1 MYNFIYSY
9 LFYLLVNWICKTT
22 YLIWKKKKCLFP
34 TNQFYIVHKYN
45 FKDTIFA
52 TCIKLVYK
60 IRNTCHSGL
69 HKTIKIEAK
78 EESLLVIKISAFFS
92 LLIPFPSL
100 PFFLRNK
107 NDEVSRYNKFQVEK
121 YHIKDRGNH

>member
-1 MYNFIYSY
+1 M
-9 LFYLLVNWICKTT
+9 
-22 YLIWKKKKCLFP
+22 
-34 TNQFYIVHKYN
+34 
-45 FKDTIFA
+45 
-52 TCIKLVYK
+52 YK
-60 IRNTCHSGL
+60 IRNTYHCGL

-107 NDEVSRYNKFQVEK
+107 NDEVSRYNKFKVEK